1 MKNNI
6 VLSLMCI
13 IIFNLYLFNV
23 CFDETNGLFILFL
36 FIFSYFVK
44 LRTVLRPGEISEK
57 LQKCSRIC
65 TIVC

>member
-23 CFDETNGLFILFL
+23 CFDETNGLFYIIIIIYFLLFCEVTNR
-36 FIFSYFVK
+36 FK
-44 LRTVLRPGEISEK
+44 AWRDK
-57 LQKCSRIC
+57 
-65 TIVC
+65 